1 MLNRDSAIVG
11 QDLILSIINAS
22 STVPQS
28 RITQESKT
36 RQSVSANKVIN
47 GIKTITTAK
56 RVIEGLH
63 SDWVW
68 VWVLGWEYRY

>member
-1 MLNRDSAIVG
+1 M
-11 QDLILSIINAS
+11 
-22 STVPQS
+22 
-28 RITQESKT
+28 